1 MSSQLT
7 PELRT
12 LAQRAIDW
20 ALAAG
25 AEQAAVVLSKGRYVE
40 LGQRSGKLETLES
53 STGRSLRLA
62 VFAAQRY
69 LSVQTNILQPAS
81 LKPFVEDAV
90 AAAKLLDPDPHRG
103 LAEPQRYGVAD
114 ADIDSVDPQC
124 GAYSID
130 DHKQRLAALEEAA
143 ASTSIPV
150 VSISTRSLTNI
161 YTSMRLHSNGFFGE
175 TTRTLYE
182 FGASVTVRD
191 SGARRPDGSHFIS
204 SRFLEGVPSAAEVGD
219 LALKRAGE
227 QLGASVVPSNKM
239 TMVVRRRC
247 APHLLSSL
255 LEPLS
260 GFALQQRSSCF
271 EGKMGQPIGSELLD
285 LVDDPLLPR
294 GLGSHLYDSDGFP
307 AARAQVFEQGILR
320 FFYIGLYYARKL
332 NVEPTTSSRGNIL
345 LTPGTRSAG
354 DLIADVKDGILVTSF
369 LGGNSNGATGDF
381 SYGIRGQRIKNGEIV
396 HPVTEMNIADNHLSL
411 WKRLVAVG
419 NDPYPY
425 SAWRIP
431 TLVFE
436 DVQFSGS

>member
-1 MSSQLT
+1 
-7 PELRT
+7 
-12 LAQRAIDW
+12 
-20 ALAAG
+20 
-25 AEQAAVVLSKGRYVE
+25 
-40 LGQRSGKLETLES
+40 
-53 STGRSLRLA
+53 
-62 VFAAQRY
+62 
-69 LSVQTNILQPAS
+69 
-81 LKPFVEDAV
+81 
-90 AAAKLLDPDPHRG
+90 
-103 LAEPQRYGVAD
+103 
-114 ADIDSVDPQC
+114 
-124 GAYSID
+124 
-130 DHKQRLAALEEAA
+130 
-143 ASTSIPV
+143 
-150 VSISTRSLTNI
+150 
-161 YTSMRLHSNGFFGE
+161 
-175 TTRTLYE
+175 
-182 FGASVTVRD
+182 
-191 SGARRPDGSHFIS
+191 
-204 SRFLEGVPSAAEVGD
+204 
-219 LALKRAGE
+219 
-227 QLGASVVPSNKM
+227 
-239 TMVVRRRC
+239 
-247 APHLLSSL
+247 
-255 LEPLS
+255 
-260 GFALQQRSSCF
+260 
-271 EGKMGQPIGSELLD
+271 MGQPIGSELLD